1 MNIFKETANHF
12 NYLSKDNKQLNN
24 IEKASEVLIS
34 CILNK
39 GKIFFAGNGG
49 SFSDSQHISS
59 EFIGRLN
66 FDREPLPAI
75 CLGSNSSSTTSI
87 GNDYGFE
94 SIFSRELKALFSK
107 NDILVALS
115 TSGESKN
122 IIELLK
128 TAQELEIITILITG
142 PNESAS
148 AVRFADICI
157 NTPPMCKKTYSI
169 QHLHIAIGHYLC
181 EKVQT
186 KLLVDKENYSSL

>member
-1 MNIFKETANHF
+1 M
-12 NYLSKDNKQLNN
+12 
-24 IEKASEVLIS
+24 
-34 CILNK
+34 
-39 GKIFFAGNGG
+39 
-49 SFSDSQHISS
+49 
-59 EFIGRLN
+59 
-66 FDREPLPAI
+66 PAI

-128 TAQELEIITILITG
+128 TAQELEIITILMTG
-142 PNESAS
+142 PNESVS

-157 NTPPMCKKTYSI
+157 NTPQCVKKLILSNISI
-169 QHLHIAIGHYLC
+169 
-181 EKVQT
+181 
-186 KLLVDKENYSSL
+186 